1 MRAWESQDVGS
12 LQAKM
17 LPLCLLDERQVTRD
31 IESSEDPE
39 DILTGVSHEPT
50 GSLFPELN
58 SPHAK
63 VARVG
68 DA

>member
-1 MRAWESQDVGS
+1 MGAWESQDVGS
-12 LQAKM
+12 HQVKT

-31 IESSEDPE
+31 TESSVDPE

-63 VARVG
+63 ASRVG
-68 DA
+68 EV

>member
-1 MRAWESQDVGS
+1 
-12 LQAKM
+12 M

-39 DILTGVSHEPT
+39 DISTGVSREPT
-50 GSLFPELN
+50 GSLFPELD

-63 VARVG
+63 VARAG